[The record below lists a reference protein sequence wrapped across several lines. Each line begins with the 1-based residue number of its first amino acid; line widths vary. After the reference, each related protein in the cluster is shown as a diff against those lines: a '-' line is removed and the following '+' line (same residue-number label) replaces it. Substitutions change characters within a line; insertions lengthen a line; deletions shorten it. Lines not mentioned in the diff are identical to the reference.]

1 MITACR
7 KGLVLIEAVGVMLT
21 IIVVAVD
28 IAVRTA
34 NSSTFPQANYLS
46 PAISA
51 FGSVGSLTTDSSGGV
66 MYVENKDSN
75 SISVVDLATNTIVR
89 NIAVDEKLYNIKLSE
104 DQLKLYVITA
114 DSDSGTILALN
125 TTDNEIMNE
134 IATGVSVQDIAT
146 FNGTLYVGD
155 VLGGRVLVMNTN
167 GTLIG
172 EIDIGSRPQYM
183 EVRPD
188 GEVLYVTRLGG
199 GPISVVDLEQNVVI
213 KEIDSGSM
221 PRGLSFTND
230 GARLFVVNEE
240 SDTLSVIDTHKQEVI
255 KTISVGDNP
264 QHVVLNPDETL
275 AYVTNMN
282 SNTISIVDA
291 QVVEVVNEIPV
302 GNGPYGIAFSAD
314 GGDLSYVSN
323 RRGNDVSIINT
334 RSSNISASLSSGGAG
349 PNELVVR
356 KPDIEI
362 IRTEDNNNNN
372 NITNNNSS
380 VIARIFVEVSDD
392 QEEFMRGLMFRQH
405 LPWNAGMLFVF
416 NDEDPR
422 TFWMKNTLIPLDM
435 IFVDSDSKI
444 VDIIENVPPCK
455 QDECP
460 TYPSREPAQHVLE
473 VNAGFVQDTGVK
485 IGDHLATFNGFKANG
500 TASKYSEIVPINFS

>member
-1 MITACR
+1 
-7 KGLVLIEAVGVMLT
+7 MLT

-28 IAVRTA
+28 IAVLTA
-34 NSSTFPQANYLS
+34 NSSTLPQANYLS

-104 DQLKLYVITA
+104 DQLKLYIITA

-134 IATGVSVQDIAT
+134 ISTGVSVQDIAT

-199 GPISVVDLEQNVVI
+199 GPILVVDLEQNVVI
-213 KEIDSGSM
+213 KEIDSGSR

-240 SDTLSVIDTHKQEVI
+240 SDTLSVIDTHKQEII

-264 QHVVLNPDETL
+264 QYVVLNPDETL

-362 IRTEDNNNNN
+362 IRTEDNNN
-372 NITNNNSS
+372 SS

-405 LPWNAGMLFVF
+405 LPWNAGMLFAF

-460 TYPSREPAQHVLE
+460 TYPSKEPAQHVLE

-485 IGDHLATFNGFKANG
+485 IGDHLAIFNGFKANG

>member
-7 KGLVLIEAVGVMLT
+7 RDLILIEAVSIMLT

-28 IAVRTA
+28 IAVLTA
-34 NSSTFPQANYLS
+34 NSSTLPQANYLS

-51 FGSVGSLTTDSSGGV
+51 FGSVGSLTTDSLRGV

-104 DQLKLYVITA
+104 DQLKLYIITA
-114 DSDSGTILALN
+114 DSDSGTILTLN

-134 IATGVSVQDIAT
+134 IATGVSIQNIAI

-264 QHVVLNPDETL
+264 QYVVLNPDETL

-362 IRTEDNNNNN
+362 IRTEDNNN
-372 NITNNNSS
+372 SS
-380 VIARIFVEVSDD
+380 VIARVFVEVSDD
-392 QEEFMRGLMFRQH
+392 QEELMRGLMFRQH
-405 LPWNAGMLFVF
+405 LPWNAGMLFAF

-460 TYPSREPAQHVLE
+460 TYPSKEPAQHVLE
-473 VNAGFVQDTGVK
+473 VNAGYVQDTGVK

-500 TASKYSEIVPINFS
+500 TDSKYSEIVPINFS